1 MPTTQQT
8 TRTRELNDAL
18 RTTREPLGALM
29 MNGSIVVTQSIASR
43 GYPFIEQCIDAVR
56 RFDDFTPDN
65 DPHHEHDFAFLDVA
79 GESIFFKVDYYDAN
93 LAYHSPDPSDA
104 GVTRR
109 VLTIGLAEDY

>member
-8 TRTRELNDAL
+8 ARIRDLNDAL
-18 RTTREPLGALM
+18 RTTREPIGALM
-29 MNGSIVVTQSIASR
+29 MNGSIVVTQSIACR
-43 GYPFIEQCIDAVR
+43 GSMFIEQCIDAVR